1 LTLTSATP
9 PRAAAVGCDVVAHAA
24 VRATA
29 DELPA
34 LRRSPGALGGAAVPP
49 SLLRHADD
57 QTVVGLAAVLRAVS
71 RGGLD
76 PCGFGGWSV
85 VVAPRFLGRSTFE
98 AVFPRF
104 LAEGAWGVSPHL
116 IPNHSLHAPS
126 GTVSLALQAR
136 GPNLGVGGAPGGEA
150 EAFLT
155 AATFLAE
162 GSVAGVWIVLT
173 GRCAGRDGGPT
184 PNPPP
189 CEALALAVTA
199 ARARWTGTRLRLA
212 PGVVDLEP
220 AAGASVADDPVAA
233 ALAGWIGAPASGDA
247 AKTWRVDRGAQ
258 TRTPAPHRQAGRPMS
273 LVRET
278 RHER

>member
-76 PCGFGGWSV
+76 PGGFAGWSV
-85 VVAPRFLGRSTFE
+85 VAAPRFLGRSTFE

-162 GSVAGVWIVLT
+162 GSVAGVWVVLT
-173 GRCAGRDGGPT
+173 GWGAGRDAG

-189 CEALALAVTA
+189 CEALALALTA
-199 ARARWTGTRLRLA
+199 ARAGWAGTRLKLG
-212 PGVVDLEP
+212 PGVVHVEP
-220 AAGASVADDPVAA
+220 ASGAAAEDDPVTV
-233 ALAGWIGAPASGDA
+233 ALAGWIGALASGDG
-247 AKTWRVDRGAQ
+247 AKTWRVDRGTH
-258 TRTPAPHRQAGRPMS
+258 TRTPAPHRHAGRPAS
-273 LVRET
+273 PARET
-278 RHER
+278 GHER